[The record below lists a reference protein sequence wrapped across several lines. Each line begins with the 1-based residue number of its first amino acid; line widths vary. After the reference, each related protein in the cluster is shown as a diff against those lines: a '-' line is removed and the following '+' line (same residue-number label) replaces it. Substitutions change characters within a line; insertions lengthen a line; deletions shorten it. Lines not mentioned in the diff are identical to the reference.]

1 MLQIFIKMLAHL
13 TDFLQ
18 IVSLLKFNSE
28 TFQRFCLLE
37 ANLAEL
43 IKKFPAAIVFV
54 SFPLIIEHPVIL
66 FSVDIGTFAILEEEK
81 KSRFLFEIIKRPNE
95 RVSFYEDY
103 KIVDAITISVTL
115 TIAAITM
122 LRDLRVRFG
131 ERQFT
136 PK

>member
-66 FSVDIGTFAILEEEK
+66 FSVDIGTFAILEEGK
-81 KSRFLFEIIKRPNE
+81 KIKI
-95 RVSFYEDY
+95 F
-103 KIVDAITISVTL
+103 I
-115 TIAAITM
+115 
-122 LRDLRVRFG
+122 
-131 ERQFT
+131 
-136 PK
+136 